1 VGVSVADSATR
12 VIGPIM
18 TREPTPPPDVAGPD
32 AGESLPTFPAQ
43 RDREHAVLE
52 ASRAVVALFLRERSS
67 DFSVRELAEHAGL
80 SERTFY
86 RYFPRKEDAIRPYVE
101 AGLEHILSQV
111 RGAPRTRPLRDVLVS
126 AHAELL
132 DAARAHEGEALLTVL
147 NETERLA
154 AVWLQVVTEAE
165 TAFARIVAERLG
177 ILPDSLHA
185 RLAGGVVVTAGR
197 LALQS
202 AYSEAG
208 TRTPSQVFAECLD
221 LLGPAL
227 LDQRAPAPATDTDG
241 AARHG

>member
-1 VGVSVADSATR
+1 
-12 VIGPIM
+12 M
-18 TREPTPPPDVAGPD
+18 TREPNLPAEVTGPD
-32 AGESLPTFPAQ
+32 AGASLPSFSAQ
-43 RDREHAVLE
+43 RDREQAVLE

-67 DFSVRELAEHAGL
+67 NFSVRQLADCAGL

-101 AGLEHILSQV
+101 AGLEHILSRVQA
-111 RGAPRTRPLRDVLVS
+111 APRTRSLRDVLVA
-126 AHAELL
+126 AHAEIL

-177 ILPDSLHA
+177 IPADSLQA
-185 RLAGGVVVTAGR
+185 RFAGGVVVTAGR

-202 AYSEAG
+202 AHSEAG

-227 LDQRAPAPATDTDG
+227 LDQRALAAAAETDG
-241 AARHG
+241 AKRDG